1 MSNSVS
7 PPTTVNSR
15 SPHVSPAS
23 ATEDGP
29 ELEATLP
36 ENERPVFAPSQG
48 GLKSWKELRR
58 ESRLT
63 EFQMWMAPFPPPQA
77 VLEYER
83 ALPGSWDRMLTM
95 AEEAQAA
102 DIRNVQRK
110 GEYLS
115 RGFMRGQVFGFVA
128 MLFAMGSALCCVR
141 LNRPWVAAAF
151 LSVTV
156 MAAARSFFG
165 SANDRSG
172 TSHTTNDPTSEP
184 ASDA

>member
-7 PPTTVNSR
+7 PPTTANSR

-23 ATEDGP
+23 ATEGGP

-36 ENERPVFAPSQG
+36 ENERPAFAPSQG

-58 ESRLT
+58 ESRL
-63 EFQMWMAPFPPPQA
+63 
-77 VLEYER
+77 
-83 ALPGSWDRMLTM
+83 RMLTM
-95 AEEAQAA
+95 AEQAQAA

-165 SANDRSG
+165 SSNDRSG

>member
-1 MSNSVS
+1 
-7 PPTTVNSR
+7 
-15 SPHVSPAS
+15 
-23 ATEDGP
+23 
-29 ELEATLP
+29 
-36 ENERPVFAPSQG
+36 
-48 GLKSWKELRR
+48 
-58 ESRLT
+58 
-63 EFQMWMAPFPPPQA
+63 MWMAPFPPPQA
-77 VLEYER
+77 VLEYEK

-110 GEYLS
+110 GEYIS

-184 ASDA
+184 ASDALLLGFEACRWRGRATLGTSGRRRGGFRSANPGR

>member
-1 MSNSVS
+1 
-7 PPTTVNSR
+7 
-15 SPHVSPAS
+15 
-23 ATEDGP
+23 
-29 ELEATLP
+29 
-36 ENERPVFAPSQG
+36 
-48 GLKSWKELRR
+48 
-58 ESRLT
+58 
-63 EFQMWMAPFPPPQA
+63 
-77 VLEYER
+77 
-83 ALPGSWDRMLTM
+83 M
-95 AEEAQAA
+95 AEQAQAA

-165 SANDRSG
+165 SAVRRRRLSRVKR
-172 TSHTTNDPTSEP
+172 ER
-184 ASDA
+184 

>member
-7 PPTTVNSR
+7 PPTTANSR

-23 ATEDGP
+23 ATEAGP

-36 ENERPVFAPSQG
+36 ENERPAFAPSQG
-48 GLKSWKELRR
+48 GSKSWKELRR

-63 EFQMWMAPFPPPQA
+63 EFQMWMAPFP
-77 VLEYER
+77 L
-83 ALPGSWDRMLTM
+83 
-95 AEEAQAA
+95 
-102 DIRNVQRK
+102 RNVQRK

-172 TSHTTNDPTSEP
+172 TSHTTNDPPSEP